1 MLNQNVN
8 FIFLKKNAYSE
19 ESCKNLI
26 SWFENN
32 KHLASKGK
40 AGKKNLDNLEIPIEL
55 TSSESFYNLGSCL
68 EKGVA
73 DFKLEYPNFD
83 TYLSPW
89 QLNNICQLCRF
100 LPNNYYSYIHCE
112 QGSGKD
118 EITRV
123 FAWMIY
129 LNNIDQGGET
139 EFVDYKF
146 KTKPKAGNLYIWPA
160 GPTHLHRGVP
170 CNVNK
175 YFLTGWFNFKTIV

>member
-1 MLNQNVN
+1 M
-8 FIFLKKNAYSE
+8 
-19 ESCKNLI
+19 
-26 SWFENN
+26 
-32 KHLASKGK
+32 
-40 AGKKNLDNLEIPIEL
+40 
-55 TSSESFYNLGSCL
+55 
-68 EKGVA
+68 
-73 DFKLEYPNFD
+73 
-83 TYLSPW
+83 
-89 QLNNICQLCRF
+89 
-100 LPNNYYSYIHCE
+100 
-112 QGSGKD
+112 
-118 EITRV
+118 ITRV